1 MTAAT
6 DTAAGS
12 GLVGPAQV
20 EAFQRDGAICL
31 RGVFKQWIAPLQRG
45 VEVNMTEPGDYG
57 SENTTPG
64 EPGRFFDDYCNWQR
78 ISEFKRFVL
87 DSDAAR
93 IAAEVMG
100 SRTAQ
105 FFHDHVLVK
114 EPGTCKRTPWH
125 QDIPYYCVDGRQT
138 VSFWMPLDPV
148 PRETSLRIVK
158 GSHRWDK
165 LVRPVAWLTDAD
177 FYQADDDYMDLPDVD
192 GQPER
197 YEILS
202 WALQPGDA
210 VLFSTAPRAIRPE
223 SAGAPFRTAG
233 WATTCVSSNAA
244 AGPRRPTR
252 ESARRPASGCA
263 RTGSRS
269 SGHAM
274 APQPGESAGTIR
286 ILFFRECAF
295 SSSHRIVRAAG
306 RLASLLFSCR
316 HLAVVAI

>member
-6 DTAAGS
+6 DTADTAEGS
-12 GLVGPAQV
+12 ELVGPAQV
-20 EAFQRDGAICL
+20 EAFQRNGAICL

-45 VEVNMTEPGDYG
+45 VEANMTEPGDYG

-78 ISEFKRFVL
+78 IPEFKRFVH

-114 EPGTCKRTPWH
+114 EPGTRKQTPWH

-177 FYQADDDYMDLPDVD
+177 FYQ
-192 GQPER
+192 
-197 YEILS
+197 
-202 WALQPGDA
+202 
-210 VLFSTAPRAIRPE
+210 VLFSFHAVHGAAGNPTGERRRAFSHRWLGDDVRFVERRGRTSPPYPGIGQKTGERLRQDWFPVLWPRE
-223 SAGAPFRTAG
+223 GAPAG
-233 WATTCVSSNAA
+233 
-244 AGPRRPTR
+244 
-252 ESARRPASGCA
+252 
-263 RTGSRS
+263 
-269 SGHAM
+269 
-274 APQPGESAGTIR
+274 
-286 ILFFRECAF
+286 
-295 SSSHRIVRAAG
+295 
-306 RLASLLFSCR
+306 
-316 HLAVVAI
+316 

>member
-197 YEILS
+197 SRRRGQSDRRAPARLFAPLAGRRRAFRRTPRQDLA
-202 WALQPGDA
+202 ALPEN
-210 VLFSTAPRAIRPE
+210 RPE
-223 SAGAPFRTAG
+223 DRR
-233 WATTCVSSNAA
+233 AA
-244 AGPRRPTR
+244 APGLVPGPLATRWRPSRVNRRER
-252 ESARRPASGCA
+252 YGYYSFVSARFPVRIGLS
-263 RTGSRS
+263 
-269 SGHAM
+269 
-274 APQPGESAGTIR
+274 APQAG
-286 ILFFRECAF
+286 
-295 SSSHRIVRAAG
+295 
-306 RLASLLFSCR
+306 
-316 HLAVVAI
+316 

>member
-6 DTAAGS
+6 DTATGS
-12 GLVGPAQV
+12 GLVEPGLVEPAQV

-45 VEVNMTEPGDYG
+45 VEANMTEPGDYG

-78 ISEFKRFVL
+78 IPEFKRFVH
-87 DSDAAR
+87 DSDAAP

-114 EPGTCKRTPWH
+114 EPGTRKQTPWH

-192 GQPER
+192 AEPGR

-210 VLFSTAPRAIRPE
+210 VAFSFHAVHGAAGNPTGERRRAFSHRWLGDDVRFVE
-223 SAGAPFRTAG
+223 RRGRTSPPYPG
-233 WATTCVSSNAA
+233 IDQKTGERLRQDWFPVLWPHDGAA
-244 AGPRRPTR
+244 AG
-252 ESARRPASGCA
+252 
-263 RTGSRS
+263 
-269 SGHAM
+269 
-274 APQPGESAGTIR
+274 
-286 ILFFRECAF
+286 
-295 SSSHRIVRAAG
+295 
-306 RLASLLFSCR
+306 
-316 HLAVVAI
+316 